1 MLLPDNIH
9 PDNSIYYNASFVLQ
23 ILQTQKT
30 QKLFDLYQKVKEK
43 QNMSFSIFLLSIDWL
58 YLLDLVILKESG
70 EIQLCF

>member
-9 PDNSIYYNASFVLQ
+9 PNNSIYYNASFVLQ
-23 ILQTQKT
+23 ILQIQKK

-43 QNMSFSIFLLSIDWL
+43 QNMSFSIFILSIDWL
-58 YLLDLVILKESG
+58 YLLDLVILTESG